1 VIDAEAFN
9 QILELDDDDTHAYS
23 KDIVAAYF
31 AQAPDAFASMDAA
44 LTAMDL
50 TTLADVAHFLMGSS
64 ATLGIARVAGAC
76 GRLERMEGAGGKD
89 GDALAKILAEVR
101 REHADAERWLRRWYE
116 DHGQP

>member
-1 VIDAEAFN
+1 EAFN

-89 GDALAKILAEVR
+89 GDALAKMLAEVK
-101 REHADAERWLRRWYE
+101 REYADAARWLRRWYE
-116 DHGQP
+116 DHG